1 MKPVIGA
8 EAGQWQRA
16 STEWERIVAKAA
28 TRGMRATLKDA
39 VAAGREEI
47 ASAGFGSA
55 FQRTLVG
62 KMLSGSK
69 EVLNP
74 MAWVHSLANF
84 ADVFEEGKTITGERL
99 LWLPLPPVPLY
110 PVASGQPPR
119 QLTPRKFMQVTGQRL
134 ILIHPRGK
142 APMLVL
148 KGDQAGA
155 IAAGSSKFQL
165 RRGRGRQARQQPRI
179 IPMFVGV
186 SSANIPKKFNVHAAI
201 ENAVNE
207 NLQQHYL
214 ENLEKYEGR

>member
-1 MKPVIGA
+1 MKLTIDAKG
-8 EAGQWQRA
+8 GQWQRA
-16 STEWERIVAKAA
+16 ATEWERIVAKAA

-39 VAAGREEI
+39 VAAGRDEI
-47 ASAGFGSA
+47 AGAGFGSA

-74 MAWVHSLANF
+74 KAWIHSTINF
-84 ADVFEEGKTITGERL
+84 ADVFEEGKTITGARL
-99 LWLPLPPVPLY
+99 LWLPLPPVPLF
-110 PVASGQPPR
+110 PVSPGQPPR
-119 QLTPRKFMQVTGQRL
+119 QLTPKKFMQVTGQKL
-134 ILIHPRGK
+134 ILIKPRGK

-148 KGDQAGA
+148 KGEQVT
-155 IAAGSSKFQL
+155 SLKRPL
-165 RRGRGRQARQQPRI
+165 RRGRGRQAKQQPRI

-186 SSANIPKKFNVHAAI
+186 STVNIPKKFDVHGAI
-201 ENAVNE
+201 DKAVNE